1 MPPKLPSLSLNK
13 VEPTR
18 EELEEA
24 LVFIRGASAEE
35 QKKKRALQSSMM
47 QWLKQNMEE
56 GDNATA
62 IDSRGEAREANLIKF
77 YAFQTQS
84 KETKRKVESVRNLSK
99 RKQKFVEMHE
109 WGKETMDQELG
120 RERAESLRA
129 SGRINF
135 KPCPLTGS
143 SAEYMKVSS
152 ETYLNRIFEQL
163 VEQNCKDFFR
173 RCVSNMCF
181 SN

>member
-1 MPPKLPSLSLNK
+1 MPPKLASCSLNK
-13 VEPTR
+13 IDPTR
-18 EELEEA
+18 EEIEDA
-24 LVFIRGASAEE
+24 LALIRGASTED
-35 QKKKRALQSSMM
+35 QKKKRALHSSMM
-47 QWLKQNMEE
+47 QWLHKNKEE
-56 GDNATA
+56 GDNEAA
-62 IDSRGEAREANLIKF
+62 IDSRKEEREANLIRF
-77 YAFQTQS
+77 YALQARA
-84 KETKRKVESVRNLSK
+84 KETTKKVESVRNLSK
-99 RKQKFVEMHE
+99 QTQRIVEMHE
-109 WGKETMDQELG
+109 WAKETMDQELG

-143 SAEYMKVSS
+143 SAEHMKVSS

>member
-1 MPPKLPSLSLNK
+1 MPPKLASCSLK
-13 VEPTR
+13 KIDPTR
-18 EELEEA
+18 EEIEEA
-24 LVFIRGASAEE
+24 LALIRGKSADD
-35 QKKKRALQSSMM
+35 QKKKKALHSSMM
-47 QWLKQNMEE
+47 QWLHKNKEE
-56 GDNATA
+56 GDNEAA
-62 IDSRGEAREANLIKF
+62 IDSRKEERECYLVKF
-77 YAFQTQS
+77 YAFQARS
-84 KETKRKVESVRNLSK
+84 KDATRKVENVRSLSK
-99 RKQKFVEMHE
+99 QTQRIVEMHE

-143 SAEYMKVSS
+143 TAEYMKVSS
-152 ETYLNRIFEQL
+152 ETYLNRVFEQL